1 MNDPLRKRIESLEAR
16 LPSQPRLSPSVRWA
30 ETVRLRAVGASE
42 PEIGA
47 ALERLDPS
55 AAERSI
61 GEYDHLDAV
70 GLWIPPRSWL
80 TDSPHPFVRCVAR
93 WQCGVVSVVTH
104 PDEPPLSLE
113 PEPGVILA
121 DLDPLWLAY
130 FARLIAA
137 PEVWRSFWALPAE
150 TRTALTL
157 PGCYSFLASE
167 NVERFDADVPPEEAA
182 AMRAD
187 LARFRDWITARQAVD
202 GDESMPVDP
211 PPMATIPWPSAEPF
225 PVLSGHVPQ

>member
-1 MNDPLRKRIESLEAR
+1 MNENLRKRIESLEAA
-16 LPSQPRLSPSVRWA
+16 QPPVPLLSLSARWA

-42 PEIGA
+42 SEIGA
-47 ALERLDPS
+47 ALERLDP
-55 AAERSI
+55 ATPDRTI

-80 TDSPHPFVRCVAR
+80 TDSRHPFVRCIAR

-150 TRTALTL
+150 TRTTLTL
-157 PGCYSFLASE
+157 PGCYSFLAGA
-167 NVERFDADVPPEEAA
+167 NVERFDAAVPPEEAA

-187 LARFRDWITARQAVD
+187 LARFRDWIVARQAVD
-202 GDESMPVDP
+202 GQESMPAEPIPDAAV
-211 PPMATIPWPSAEPF
+211 PWPAAEPL
-225 PVLSGHVPQ
+225 VLRP